1 DKEMVVSTAPSAAT
15 APGPKNAS
23 TSDIA
28 TKIALAMRAMGVMGT
43 PRNYEIY
50 YEVFAGS
57 NQELNAELGALGSRP
72 RQEDLD
78 RLSIKYFIQTS
89 NQLFVDNV
97 RDQIANK
104 VEEVMILFERE
115 RIQLERYGSILS
127 QSSDGLKKR
136 EIVTQE
142 ILQRISGIMA
152 AATDSK
158 IEQGKQLVTH
168 MIDKSAELEEVK
180 SKLEEY
186 KKLADTDPM
195 TQLCNRRAFDRAI
208 AHLYD
213 DPRKVMYGALILADI
228 DRFKQINDRYGHP
241 VGDKIIQHVASIIRT
256 TASAD
261 MVVARTGGEEFAV
274 IVHGMT
280 EGAVTELAETIRK
293 AVERLVPINGHVGS
307 TGGAVTVSIGA
318 CMATLADSADDL
330 YAKADRALYMSKAN
344 GRNQSTQF
352 SALPELRSSKNWL
365 LYKGE

>member
-1 DKEMVVSTAPSAAT
+1 
-15 APGPKNAS
+15 
-23 TSDIA
+23 
-28 TKIALAMRAMGVMGT
+28 MRAMGVVGT
-43 PRNYEIY
+43 PRNYEIF

-57 NQELNAELGALGSRP
+57 NPELNADLGALGSHP

-97 RDQIANK
+97 REQIANK
-104 VEEVMILFERE
+104 VEEVMILFEKE

-127 QSSDGLKKR
+127 QSSSGLKKR
-136 EIVTQE
+136 EVVTHE
-142 ILQRISGIMA
+142 ILQRIAGIMS

-158 IEQGKQLVTH
+158 IEQGKQLVSH

-195 TQLCNRRAFDRAI
+195 TQLCNRRAFDKAI
-208 AHLYD
+208 AHVFD
-213 DPRKVMYGALILADI
+213 DPKKVMFSALILADI

-241 VGDKIIQHVASIIRT
+241 VGDKIIQHVAGIIRT
-256 TASAD
+256 TAASD
-261 MVVARTGGEEFAV
+261 MIVARTGGEEFAI
-274 IVHGMT
+274 IV
-280 EGAVTELAETIRK
+280 EGLKESAVTEIAENIRK
-293 AVERLVPINGHVGS
+293 AVEKLVPVNGHVGS
-307 TGGAVTVSIGA
+307 KGGAVTISIGA
-318 CMATLADSADDL
+318 CMASLADSADDL

-352 SALPELRSSKNWL
+352 SALPDLKSSKNWL
-365 LYKGE
+365 LYKKD

>member
-1 DKEMVVSTAPSAAT
+1 
-15 APGPKNAS
+15 
-23 TSDIA
+23 
-28 TKIALAMRAMGVMGT
+28 MRAMGVMGT

-78 RLSIKYFIQTS
+78 RLSVKYFIQTS

-97 RDQIANK
+97 REQIANK

-136 EIVTQE
+136 EIVTKE

-152 AATDSK
+152 SATDSK
-158 IEQGKQLVTH
+158 IEQGKQFVTH

-195 TQLCNRRAFDRAI
+195 TQLCNRRAFDRSI

-213 DPRKVMYGALILADI
+213 DPKKVMYGALILADI
-228 DRFKQINDRYGHP
+228 DRFKQINDRFGHP
-241 VGDKIIQHVASIIRT
+241 VGDKIIQHVASIIRA

-274 IVHGMT
+274 IIHGMK
-280 EGAVTELAETIRK
+280 EAAVTDLAETIRK
-293 AVERLVPINGHVGS
+293 AVERLVPFNGHAGS
-307 TGGAVTVSIGA
+307 QAGAVTVSIGA
-318 CMATLADSADDL
+318 CMASLADSADDL

-352 SALPELRSSKNWL
+352 SALPDLKSSKNWL

>member
-1 DKEMVVSTAPSAAT
+1 
-15 APGPKNAS
+15 
-23 TSDIA
+23 
-28 TKIALAMRAMGVMGT
+28 MRAMGVMGT

-57 NQELNAELGALGSRP
+57 NAELNAELGALGSRP
-72 RQEDLD
+72 RQEELD
-78 RLSIKYFIQTS
+78 RLSIKYFIQTT

-127 QSSDGLKKR
+127 QSSNGLKNR
-136 EIVTQE
+136 EVVTQE

-152 AATDSK
+152 SATDSK
-158 IEQGKQLVTH
+158 IEQGKQLVSH

-208 AHLYD
+208 ALVYDEPKKVLYS
-213 DPRKVMYGALILADI
+213 ALILADI

-274 IVHGMT
+274 IVDGLK
-280 EGAVTELAETIRK
+280 ESAVTELAETIRK
-293 AVERLVPINGHVGS
+293 AVERLVPISGHIG
-307 TGGAVTVSIGA
+307 TQGGAVTVSIGA
-318 CMATLADSADDL
+318 CMAAQADSADDL

-352 SALPELRSSKNWL
+352 SALPDLNTSKNWL
-365 LYKGE
+365 LYKSE

>member
-1 DKEMVVSTAPSAAT
+1 MAVSTAHSAAPAPSASN
-15 APGPKNAS
+15 GN

-57 NQELNAELGALGSRP
+57 NPELNAELGALGSRP
-72 RQEDLD
+72 RQDELD

-136 EIVTQE
+136 EKVTQE
-142 ILQRISGIMA
+142 ILQRISGIMT

-158 IEQGKQLVTH
+158 IEQGKQLVSH

-195 TQLCNRRAFDRAI
+195 TQLSNRRAFDRSI
-208 AHLYD
+208 AQVYD
-213 DPRKVMYGALILADI
+213 DPKKVLYSALILADI

-256 TASAD
+256 TASSD

-274 IVHGMT
+274 IVNGLK
-280 EGAVTELAETIRK
+280 ESAVTELAETIRK
-293 AVERLVPINGHVGS
+293 AVERLVPLNGHVGS
-307 TGGAVTVSIGA
+307 QGGAVTVSIGA
-318 CMATLADSADDL
+318 CMAALADSADDL

-352 SALPELRSSKNWL
+352 SALSDFKNAKNWR

>member
-1 DKEMVVSTAPSAAT
+1 MATSTAPTAT
-15 APGPKNAS
+15 AAPGLRNS
-23 TSDIA
+23 NTSDIA

-57 NQELNAELGALGSRP
+57 NAELNAELGALGSRP
-72 RQEDLD
+72 RQEELD
-78 RLSIKYFIQTS
+78 RLSIKYFIQTT

-127 QSSDGLKKR
+127 QSSNGLKNR

-152 AATDSK
+152 SATDSK
-158 IEQGKQLVTH
+158 IEQGKQLVSH

-208 AHLYD
+208 AIVYDEPKKVLYS
-213 DPRKVMYGALILADI
+213 ALILADI

-274 IVHGMT
+274 IVDGLK
-280 EGAVTELAETIRK
+280 ESAVTDLAETIRK
-293 AVERLVPINGHVGS
+293 AVERLVPISGHIG
-307 TGGAVTVSIGA
+307 TQGGAVTVSIGA
-318 CMATLADSADDL
+318 CMAAQADSADDL

-352 SALPELRSSKNWL
+352 SALPDLNTSKNWL
-365 LYKGE
+365 LYKSE